1 MDLEEEELLKE
12 TALAPREQDGQVFI
26 REEMLDGATGAFA
39 SALVPTVIEEA
50 DDEI

>member
-26 REEMLDGATGAFA
+26 REEMDGATGAFA
-39 SALVPTVIEEA
+39 SALVHTVIEEA
-50 DDEI
+50 DDDI